1 MYAVIET
8 GGKQY
13 RVSEGDAISVEKLPY
28 EVGDEVEFER
38 VLLVS
43 GKEGMTIGQPIVK
56 GAKVVAKV
64 DGVAINAVEGVLA
77 CDARGVEARA
87 IQHAPG
93 ESAAPIG
100 RRDQG
105 GLAGVR

>member
-28 EVGDEVEFER
+28 EVGEKVEFER

-43 GKEGMTIGQPIVK
+43 DKKGVTIGQPIVT

-64 DGVAINAVEGVLA
+64 EAEEQGRKILVWKYRPKQRYRRR
-77 CDARGVEARA
+77 RGHRQVYTRLRIEK
-87 IQHAPG
+87 IVH
-93 ESAAPIG
+93 
-100 RRDQG
+100 
-105 GLAGVR
+105 

>member
-28 EVGDEVEFER
+28 QVGDTIELER

-43 GKEGMTIGQPIVK
+43 GEKGLAVGQPTVP
-56 GAKVVAKV
+56 GAKVTARVESEGRGRKILVWKYRAKQRYRRRQ
-64 DGVAINAVEGVLA
+64 GHRQAYTRLRIEKIAV
-77 CDARGVEARA
+77 
-87 IQHAPG
+87 
-93 ESAAPIG
+93 
-100 RRDQG
+100 
-105 GLAGVR
+105 